1 MAPPSSEVIVQVI
14 GKIPLFKS
22 YSPSQ
27 VRLLLGMCEH
37 RVLAADEVL
46 CREGNPGDHMFI
58 LAAGELAWSDGSGAL
73 LETVLPV
80 ASAGEA
86 EMVSGQPYAATLK
99 AAKPS
104 HIFAIPRFQFE
115 RMMRQDLEVQ
125 LKTYKNLT
133 DLLISRTGRD
143 EKDVELAAQRE
154 EKQHYESRIAALER
168 QLHQQGKK
176 IDAVMDL
183 LSERAEMSR
192 DEAEFYLSDQLKGL
206 VPRVLIVD
214 DEPDFRHFVRD
225 TLAAFMVV
233 EAQTGKEAL
242 EIIHEE
248 RLDLIIADIRMP
260 EMDGCTLLTNLR
272 SKFPGLPVL
281 AVSGYMGADDLEK
294 YDFDGFI
301 DKPIETHRLQD
312 AVEAALART
321 N

>member
-14 GKIPLFKS
+14 GKIPLFKR

-37 RVLAADEVL
+37 RVLAAEEVL
-46 CREGNPGDHMFI
+46 CREGNPGEHMFI
-58 LAAGELAWSDGSGAL
+58 LAAGELAWMDGSGVL
-73 LETVLPV
+73 LEAVLPV
-80 ASAGEA
+80 TSAGEV
-86 EMVSGQPYAATLK
+86 EMVSGQPHAATLK
-99 AAKPS
+99 AAKSS

-115 RMMRQDLEVQ
+115 RMMRQDPDVQ

-133 DLLISRTGRD
+133 DILVGRTGRD
-143 EKDVELAAQRE
+143 ERDIELAAQRE
-154 EKQHYESRIAALER
+154 EKQRCESRIAALER

-176 IDAVMDL
+176 IAAVMGL

-192 DEAEFYLSDQLKGL
+192 DEAEFYISDQLKGL

-214 DEPDFRHFVRD
+214 DEPDFRRFVRD

-233 EAQTGKEAL
+233 EAQSGKEAL

-281 AVSGYMGADDLEK
+281 AVSGYMGADDLES

-301 DKPIETHRLQD
+301 DKPIETQRLQD
-312 AVEAALART
+312 AVEAALAKI

>member
-14 GKIPLFKS
+14 GKIPLFRS
-22 YSPSQ
+22 FSPSQ
-27 VRLLLGMCEH
+27 VRLLLSMCEH
-37 RVLAADEVL
+37 RVLAAEEVL
-46 CREGNPGDHMFI
+46 CKEGASAEQMFL
-58 LAAGELAWSDGSGAL
+58 LAAGELVWLDGNGL
-73 LETVLPV
+73 KLETVLPV
-80 ASAGEA
+80 ASTGEV
-86 EMVSGQPYAATLK
+86 EMVTGQPYAASLQ

-104 HIFAIPRFQFE
+104 HIFTIPRIKFE
-115 RMMRQDLEVQ
+115 RMARKDGELQ
-125 LKTYKNLT
+125 LKMYKNMT
-133 DLLISRTGRD
+133 DILVGRTGRD
-143 EKDVELAAQRE
+143 EKDIELAAQRE
-154 EKQHYESRIAALER
+154 EKQRYESRIAALER
-168 QLHQQGKK
+168 QLYQQGKK
-176 IDAVMDL
+176 IEAVLGL

-192 DEAEFYLSDQLKGL
+192 EEAEFHISDQLKGL
-206 VPRVLIVD
+206 VPRVLVVD
-214 DEPDFRHFVRD
+214 DEPDFRRFVRD

-281 AVSGYMGADDLEK
+281 AVSGHMGADDLES

-301 DKPIETHRLQD
+301 DKPIETYRLQD
-312 AVEAALART
+312 AVEAALAKT